1 MNSTKTSWTETLYNI
16 WVVGSKDI
24 VDALKPKTTLINIV
38 VVLALLVFFYWVL
51 SVRPFDK
58 GVDVV
63 VVPESGSSTF
73 EDDIDLGDG
82 VLIRFFPVSSVE
94 EMRSSMGYSNLGLV
108 VPEGFDA
115 ALEAGEQPVLT
126 GYVNWFQR
134 FKISELENQY
144 TEQFSLA
151 LGQPVRIAIQGDSII
166 PQTGTLG
173 NEAAVAFH
181 LVFVTF
187 FMVISIVPFLMLDER
202 KTKTMDA
209 LLVSPLSITEIVLG
223 KALAGMFYAL
233 VIGAG
238 WLLLNHTYV
247 VNWGMALLAFTLIA
261 LFSLGISLL
270 MGSLVNDRIKLS
282 LYNLPVTILLIVP
295 AFFAQE
301 SNTVSGFRAYLEI
314 LPTAA
319 LSRLMNASLSA
330 GITGGDLLKDL
341 AISLGF
347 TVLIFAVVVWLVR
360 RSDR

>member
-1 MNSTKTSWTETLYNI
+1 MNSTNTSWTETLYNI

-94 EMRSSMGYSNLGLV
+94 EMRRSMGYSNLGLV

-151 LGQPVRIAIQGDSII
+151 LGQPVCIAIQGESII
-166 PQTGTLG
+166 PRTGTLG

-202 KTKTMDA
+202 KTKTMEA
-209 LLVSPLSITEIVLG
+209 LLVSPLSVAEIVLG

-238 WLLLNHTYV
+238 WFLLNHMYV

-270 MGSLVNDRIKLS
+270 MGSLVHDRIKLS

-301 SNTVSGFRAYLEI
+301 SNTASGFRAYLEI

-319 LSRLMNASLSA
+319 LSRLMNASLSV
-330 GITGGDLLKDL
+330 GITGIDLLKDL

-347 TVLIFAVVVWLVR
+347 TVLIFAAVVWLIR